1 MPPAESAGGIDFMH
15 NNVEKAL
22 YIFTKLQPLFLH
34 FDYTVQISA
43 LFSAKSAKKSL
54 FSPFSPPSESIIK
67 VIIHC
72 FFIHQINS
80 TKFMLDF
87 LEKMRFNIPV
97 DSRSL
102 WACERIT

>member
-1 MPPAESAGGIDFMH
+1 MH
-15 NNVEKAL
+15 NNVEKTL

-34 FDYTVQISA
+34 FDHICRSIR
-43 LFSAKSAKKSL
+43 LFSSKNAKKPLNSMV
-54 FSPFSPPSESIIK
+54 SPLSESIIK
-67 VIIHC
+67 VIIHQ